1 MPRLQNGHVM
11 EQRRLKEVC
20 DAVIAR
26 CNDYYLQH
34 PDQAKAHRAWKRR
47 RAVKGYFG
55 GFLWFMVIIALPHV
69 IDFMYPKMIPLL
81 CWLNLSI
88 IC

>member
-1 MPRLQNGHVM
+1 M
-11 EQRRLKEVC
+11 EERSLKEVC

-26 CNDYYLQH
+26 CNEYYLQH
-34 PDQAKAHRAWKRR
+34 PDQAKADRSRKRR
-47 RAVKGYFG
+47 SALKGYFG
-55 GFLWFMVIIALPHV
+55 GFLWFMGIIVLPLV
-69 IDFMYPKMIPLL
+69 IDLMYPKMIPLL